1 MTSESRVAGSMGP
14 RFGPRTSH
22 SPFAGLGRAGFVI
35 VAVVALIDAMRAT
48 VKLLVS
54 EPFVDWIGEF
64 GLRCLFSAAIGCAI
78 LLAVVYARNRAPG
91 RGARQYVMVFGAAA
105 LAAGVVVIAITGLE
119 AWLDDDAFT
128 LPDLDQFLFDVI
140 PNWARYALLGA
151 LVAGAWLY
159 VSAEA
164 EQAAEAERLALE
176 SARMAEQ
183 VAEARLRMLE
193 AQIEP
198 HFLFNTLAH
207 VQRLY
212 ETDRANGARM
222 LRSLKA
228 YLGIALPQMRESE
241 STLRRE
247 IAHVAE
253 YLNIQSIRM
262 GRRLAYG
269 IDVPAPLQDARVP
282 PLMLLTLV
290 ENAVKH
296 GLAPSRAGGRI
307 DVRASA
313 TDGKLLVEVADTG
326 QGFATSAGGGTG
338 LANIRARLKA
348 RFDRGASLQLSLNAP
363 HGVVATLSLPHQ
375 ESSSPD
381 VAA

>member
-1 MTSESRVAGSMGP
+1 MTGRLRVAASTSP
-14 RFGPRTSH
+14 RFGPRTLH

-35 VAVVALIDAMRAT
+35 VAVVALIDAMRQSIKHIVTEPIAQWS
-48 VKLLVS
+48 L
-54 EPFVDWIGEF
+54 PFV
-64 GLRCLFSAAIGCAI
+64 LTCLASAAIGSAI
-78 LLAVVYARNRAPG
+78 LLAVVYARNRAPS
-91 RGARQYVMVFGAAA
+91 RGARQYAMVFGAAA
-105 LAAGVVVIAITGLE
+105 IAAGVIVFAVNGLG
-119 AWLDDDAFT
+119 AWFEDPTFT
-128 LPDLDQFLFDVI
+128 FDLGHVFDTI
-140 PNWARYALLGA
+140 QDWARYTLLGA

-164 EQAAEAERLALE
+164 EQAAEAERIALE
-176 SARMAEQ
+176 SARMAQQ

-228 YLGIALPQMRESE
+228 YLGIALPQMREAE

-247 IAHVAE
+247 IAHVTA
-253 YLNIQSIRM
+253 YLDIQGIRM

-269 IDVPAPLQDARVP
+269 VDIPETLQDAPVP

-307 DVRASA
+307 DVSASIA
-313 TDGKLLVEVADTG
+313 AGQLRIRVADTG

-338 LANIRARLKA
+338 LANIRARLRA
-348 RFDRGASLQLSLNAP
+348 RFAGAASLQLSLNTP
-363 HGVVATLSLPHQ
+363 RGVVATLSVPHPG
-375 ESSSPD
+375 SSAPA

>member
-1 MTSESRVAGSMGP
+1 VTSGSRVADSTSP
-14 RFGPRTSH
+14 RFGPRTQH

-35 VAVVALIDAMRAT
+35 VAVVALIDAMRQSIKHIVTEPIAEWS
-48 VKLLVS
+48 L
-54 EPFVDWIGEF
+54 PFV
-64 GLRCLFSAAIGCAI
+64 LTCLASAAIGCAI
-78 LLAVVYARNRAPG
+78 LLAVVYARNRAPSP
-91 RGARQYVMVFGAAA
+91 GARQYAMVFGAAA
-105 LAAGVVVIAITGLE
+105 IAVAVVVFAVNGLDV
-119 AWLDDDAFT
+119 WLEDPTFT
-128 LPDLDQFLFDVI
+128 LDLGHVFDVI
-140 PNWARYALLGA
+140 RDWVRYTLLGA

-164 EQAAEAERLALE
+164 EQAAEAERIALE
-176 SARMAEQ
+176 SARTARQ

-228 YLGIALPQMRESE
+228 YLGIALPQMREAE

-247 IAHVAE
+247 IAHVTA
-253 YLNIQSIRM
+253 YLDIQGIRM
-262 GRRLAYG
+262 GRRLAYSVD
-269 IDVPAPLQDARVP
+269 IPEPLQDAPVP

-307 DVRASA
+307 DVSASIA
-313 TDGKLLVEVADTG
+313 AGQLRIQVADTG

-338 LANIRARLKA
+338 LANIRARLRA
-348 RFDRGASLQLSLNAP
+348 RFAGAASLQLSLNTP
-363 HGVVATLSLPHQ
+363 RGVVATLSVPHPG
-375 ESSSPD
+375 SSAPA

>member
-1 MTSESRVAGSMGP
+1 VTGRLCVTAATTSRSGL
-14 RFGPRTSH
+14 RTLH

-35 VAVVALIDAMRAT
+35 VAVVALIDAMRQSIKFIVTEPIAQWS
-48 VKLLVS
+48 L
-54 EPFVDWIGEF
+54 PFV
-64 GLRCLFSAAIGCAI
+64 LTCLASAAIGCAI
-78 LLAVVYARNRAPG
+78 LLAVVYARNRAPS
-91 RGARQYVMVFGAAA
+91 RGARQYAMVFGAAVI
-105 LAAGVVVIAITGLE
+105 AAAVVVFAVTGLE
-119 AWLDDDAFT
+119 AWLEDPTFT
-128 LPDLDQFLFDVI
+128 PDLEHLFVVI
-140 PNWARYALLGA
+140 IPDWARYALLGA

-164 EQAAEAERLALE
+164 EQSAEAERIALE
-176 SARMAEQ
+176 SARMAQQ

-222 LRSLKA
+222 LHSLKE
-228 YLGIALPQMRESE
+228 YLGIALPQMRETE

-247 IAHVAE
+247 IAHVTA
-253 YLNIQSIRM
+253 YMNIQGIRM

-269 IDVPAPLQDARVP
+269 VAVPEPLQDAPVP

-296 GLAPSRAGGRI
+296 GLAPSRVGGRI
-307 DVRASA
+307 DVSA
-313 TDGKLLVEVADTG
+313 WIADGQLRIQVADTG

-338 LANIRARLKA
+338 LANIRARLRA
-348 RFDRGASLQLSLNAP
+348 RFAGAASLQLSLNVP
-363 HGVVATLSLPHQ
+363 RGVVATLSVPHQ
-375 ESSSPD
+375 GWSAP
-381 VAA
+381 AAAA